1 MPKKAPHK
9 FLAPIIIA
17 GITAGFLASAC
28 KFIFA
33 MKKRAEAAPDEM
45 LMKNSE
51 KENEKSV

>member
-9 FLAPIIIA
+9 FLAPIILA

-33 MKKRAEAAPDEM
+33 MKKRAETAPDEL

-51 KENEKSV
+51 KENENRV